1 RVVRDLIISVVV
13 DVLSHVFVQHRKG
26 RVYSG
31 LPVPPGTS
39 ESWTPPSSLYWIQKS
54 ASSNSSAAGNR
65 SSAASPG
72 VRPPLASAVRML
84 ANNPAPMVPA
94 PMAIVLPRKERRL
107 IYRFRALLLFST
119 LSSRGRLSLLLEPFA
134 VGLLIAFMP
143 VTSQQVTMRAL

>member
-65 SSAASPG
+65 SSAASPA
-72 VRPPLASAVRML
+72 VRPPRASAVRML
-84 ANNPAPMVPA
+84 VNSPAPIVPA
-94 PMAIVLPRKERRL
+94 PTASDLPRNERRL
-107 IYRFRALLLFST
+107 IELFRGLTLCSR
-119 LSSRGRLSLLLEPFA
+119 LSSEGRFSLLPKPFA
-134 VGLLIAFMP
+134 VGLL
-143 VTSQQVTMRAL
+143 V